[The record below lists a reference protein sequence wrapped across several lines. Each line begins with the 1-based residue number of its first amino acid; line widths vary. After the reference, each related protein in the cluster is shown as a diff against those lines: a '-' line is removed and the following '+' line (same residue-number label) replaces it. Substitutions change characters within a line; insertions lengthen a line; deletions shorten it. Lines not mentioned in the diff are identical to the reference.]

1 MFLVSIKYVIPPGR
15 QKRIFFFSFFN
26 PVGKHLVTKLN
37 LERSSIKENKASS
50 LCVGFVVCF

>member
-1 MFLVSIKYVIPPGR
+1 MLCL
-15 QKRIFFFSFFN
+15 QEDKRELFFFFFY

>member
-1 MFLVSIKYVIPPGR
+1 MLCL
-15 QKRIFFFSFFN
+15 QEDKRELFFFFY

>member
-1 MFLVSIKYVIPPGR
+1 MLCL
-15 QKRIFFFSFFN
+15 QEDKREFHFYLFIYFI

>member
-1 MFLVSIKYVIPPGR
+1 MLYLQEDKREFL
-15 QKRIFFFSFFN
+15 FFSFFFN